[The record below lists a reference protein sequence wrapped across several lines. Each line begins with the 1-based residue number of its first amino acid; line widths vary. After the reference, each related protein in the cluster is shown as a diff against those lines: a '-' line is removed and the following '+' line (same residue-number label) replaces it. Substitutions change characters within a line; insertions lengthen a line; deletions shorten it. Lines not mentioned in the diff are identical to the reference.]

1 MSQLI
6 DLGIDYGTANI
17 VIYGRGKGI
26 VLNEPA
32 VIAADRDT
40 RHVLA
45 VGEEAQK
52 MLGRAPGNILVMR
65 PVKEGIIADFEMASA
80 LLRYFM
86 IKVVGKHILGG
97 PRVVLSLPSGVNEVE
112 RHSLTAALF
121 EAGARRTQIM
131 ERSVAAAIGAE
142 LPISEA
148 YGEMIVDIG
157 GGMTDIAVL
166 SLGRAL
172 VHDSPKMGGD
182 QFDEAI
188 IRYIRRKH
196 NLLIGEITAE
206 DLKIHI
212 GSAMPRAEQ
221 LYMEVTGR
229 NLITGLPR
237 ILRITSDEVTEAI
250 DEPLQ
255 ALIETIHGVLEHTP
269 AELAA
274 DIFDTGI
281 VLTGGGAEL
290 SGLAEAVSI
299 ALKVG
304 CRTADNAQECVARGC
319 GMTLEKFS
327 EYGKYLGSGKRR
339 S

>member
-6 DLGIDYGTANI
+6 DLGIDYGTANMI
-17 VIYGRGKGI
+17 IYGRGKGI

-52 MLGRAPGNILVMR
+52 MLGRAPGNIIVMR
-65 PVKEGIIADFEMASA
+65 PIKEGIIADFDMASA
-80 LLRYFM
+80 LLRYFLV
-86 IKVVGKHILGG
+86 KVVGKRILGG
-97 PRVVLSLPSGVNEVE
+97 PRVVLSLPAGVNEVE

-121 EAGARRTQIM
+121 EAGARRTQIL
-131 ERSVAAAIGAE
+131 ERPVAAAIGAE

-157 GGMTDIAVL
+157 GGMTDIAVM

-172 VHDSPKMGGD
+172 VRDSPKVGGD

-237 ILRITSDEVTEAI
+237 ILRVTSDEVTEAI

-255 ALIETIHGVLEHTP
+255 ELIETIHGVLEHTP

-281 VLTGGGAEL
+281 VLSGGGAEL

-304 CRTADNAQECVARGC
+304 CRLADNAQECVARGC

-327 EYGKYLGSGKRR
+327 EFGKYLGSGKRR
-339 S
+339 